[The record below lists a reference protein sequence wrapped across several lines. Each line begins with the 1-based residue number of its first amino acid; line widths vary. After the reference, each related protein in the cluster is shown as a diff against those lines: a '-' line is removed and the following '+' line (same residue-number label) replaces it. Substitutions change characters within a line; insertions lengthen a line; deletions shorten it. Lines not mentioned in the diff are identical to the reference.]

1 MRFIVIFMIFFS
13 WALNANAN
21 LYQSNKDWTDQFLK
35 FKSTAHIPGAD
46 IKSSADKEPN
56 DSIQNHLSSSS
67 SPVNVVQVENKKV
80 DETDKKSE
88 FKKFGNGKTVRKEIE
103 SKKNILFSQEN
114 ICEVPENKKEKLISA
129 RNISI
134 EHRTISA
141 NKNKLAH
148 SVSLSDKSKKVAD
161 KKEPVEAYIK
171 EDKVE
176 FTEKKETVKKSNNDE
191 KNESA
196 SLKKSPK
203 HNNLSADQIMNEKI
217 SVEVPAGD
225 VFTIVS
231 KLMPSDWRVMLSVKN
246 NKLLNKKF
254 YFVTTKSR
262 GEALN
267 DLSES
272 VGIKFHYFFD
282 LKDENKNTSPLLIVS
297 DN

>member
-1 MRFIVIFMIFFS
+1 MIFFS
-13 WALNANAN
+13 WTLSANAHR
-21 LYQSNKDWTDQFLK
+21 YQSNKDWTDQFLK
-35 FKSTAHIPGAD
+35 FKSTAHTPNAD
-46 IKSSADKEPN
+46 IESSADKKPN
-56 DSIQNHLSSSS
+56 DSIQDHLSSSS
-67 SPVNVVQVENKKV
+67 PSFNVVRGDNKEV
-80 DETDKKSE
+80 DGKDKKSE
-88 FKKFGNGKTVRKEIE
+88 FKKFGNGKTLRKEVE
-103 SKKNILFSQEN
+103 SKKKILSSQEN
-114 ICEVPENKKEKLISA
+114 ICEVPEKKKEKLRPVSS
-129 RNISI
+129 ISI
-134 EHRTISA
+134 EHRTLSA

-148 SVSLSDKSKKVAD
+148 SVSLSDKSKKGVN

-176 FTEKKETVKKSNNDE
+176 LPGKKEALKKSNNDE
-191 KNESA
+191 KKESA
-196 SLKKSPK
+196 SLNQEPK
-203 HNNLSADQIMNEKI
+203 RNNLSADQVMNEKI

-231 KLMPSDWRVMLSVKN
+231 KLMPSNWRVMLSVKN
-246 NKLLNKKF
+246 NKLLNKRF

-272 VGIKFHYFFD
+272 VGIKFYYFFD